1 MICSF
6 WCCDRVEVFS
16 SPALKESI
24 ACLEAGVIIDGL
36 ERRPKQKAP
45 RLNFSALLP
54 ANKALGSAPG
64 SQVAARAHVVRF
76 ELPDL
81 RMGWVCTHDQLT
93 GQLQLLDTFMR
104 AESFQTEGHESDAQ
118 CTQMEDGVPVPPSLQ
133 EQQHRCDMELAEI
146 ARLKKEYDI
155 AMRADESPVIRSD
168 LDEQLAAW
176 KQAKMRVD
184 SELIKQDPQ
193 VVQAK
198 AQQTAA
204 APEPAVVAEALEL
217 PPLPLPSANSTGS
230 SSATDTS
237 TPRQLPQRTLSFG
250 DWVYN
255 TPRAEEAEPPFD
267 QWGRPRGHIDYG
279 VDPSQLLIENSD
291 GDSSEDDVSTGSD
304 DDYDS
309 DEDDEEDQ
317 DADHRA
323 E

>member
-6 WCCDRVEVFS
+6 WCCNRVEVFS
-16 SPALKESI
+16 SPALKENI
-24 ACLEAGVIIDGL
+24 AWLEAGVVIDGL

-64 SQVAARAHVVRF
+64 SRVAARAHVVRF

-104 AESFQTEGHESDAQ
+104 AESFQLEGHEVDEQPAQ
-118 CTQMEDGVPVPPSLQ
+118 TEDGVPLPPSLQ
-133 EQQHRCDMELAEI
+133 EQQHRCNMELAEI
-146 ARLKKEYDI
+146 ERLRKDYEI
-155 AMRADESPVIRSD
+155 AMRADESPVMRSD

-204 APEPAVVAEALEL
+204 SPDSAAVAEVLEL
-217 PPLPLPSANSTGS
+217 PSLPLPRATS
-230 SSATDTS
+230 SGTDTS
-237 TPRQLPQRTLSFG
+237 TPRQFPQRTLSFG
-250 DWVYN
+250 DWVYK
-255 TPRAEEAEPPFD
+255 TPRPEEAEPPFD
-267 QWGRPRGHIDYG
+267 QWGRPRGHIDYN
-279 VDPSQLLIENSD
+279 VDPSRLLIENSD
-291 GDSSEDDVSTGSD
+291 GDSSEDDVSTESD
-304 DDYDS
+304 DESEESD
-309 DEDDEEDQ
+309 DEDGEDDQ
-317 DADHRA
+317 DIVHRA